1 MQMSTSMLT
10 SKLCMSYP
18 QAQAQLVLVIH
29 DLSLD
34 TEGPVTC
41 MVTSSN
47 ERPATEQ

>member
-10 SKLCMSYP
+10 SKLCVSYP

-34 TEGPVTC
+34 TEGPVACTF
-41 MVTSSN
+41 TSSC
-47 ERPATEQ
+47 